1 MNQNAAKKIQD
12 KFSEPHQ
19 YERALLLFSKVQ
31 LQTFL
36 NLLKNLEVL
45 LSSNI
50 ADYSLDL
57 VHDLLDDETPQIVRT
72 YWFSRGWRDYYLCI
86 DGTGM
91 VRMLDPEIPTRLFDQ
106 ILQVLNTFYDN
117 ELS

>member
-1 MNQNAAKKIQD
+1 MNKSDATAVQT

-19 YERALLLFSKVQ
+19 YEEALSFFSLEE
-31 LQTFL
+31 LQKFL
-36 NLLKNLEVL
+36 NLLNNLQVVL
-45 LSSNI
+45 ASEI

-72 YWFSRGWRDYYLCI
+72 YWFSRGMWDYYLCI

-91 VRMLDPEIPTRLFDQ
+91 VRMLDSEMPTRLLNQ
-106 ILQVLNTFYDN
+106 IITILNAFQN
-117 ELS
+117 AS

>member
-1 MNQNAAKKIQD
+1 MNQSDAKEVQD
-12 KFSEPHQ
+12 KFTKPHQ
-19 YERALLLFSKVQ
+19 YEEALQFFSKDQ

-36 NLLKNLEVL
+36 NALDTFETL

-72 YWFSRGWRDYYLCI
+72 YWFSRGMRDYYLCI
-86 DGTGM
+86 DGTGL
-91 VRMLDPEIPTRLFDQ
+91 VRSLDPEIPTRLLNRIFD
-106 ILQVLNTFYDN
+106 VLDTFFTQ
-117 ELS
+117 S